1 MITAESS
8 KEEVGNYLVET
19 LKLKGEIKDI
29 IIKEDISGD
38 ILLEITDEEYK
49 SIGIKPV
56 QFRKIK
62 GLLDKIKDKFGEKH
76 YTEVISIYS
85 NSNDV
90 SEFFKKSLNFEGDLN
105 NLDGKSLLELS
116 DEAIKNL
123 GLNLGQRKKLIKYIS
138 YFKTLKVEP
147 PKEPTINKESSLE
160 EVVSYLTKKLKISE
174 EGINSI
180 KEDLGVEGGE
190 SLIFLEE
197 SDIDTGNLTDEEKVN
212 LKNLVNELKNKE
224 KEEGKGEG
232 KEDENEEDIIITKE
246 TDKDTLI
253 KFLKN
258 KCKIS
263 DKGINAIINGQE
275 VEDGMSFLLLEPKDF
290 DDVNEL
296 NDDEKNVLKNVLN
309 ELKPKEEEKIKP
321 PTKETKLEDLKIY
334 LSKILNISENGIKEI
349 IDLGVED
356 GETFFCLES
365 EDIDGTKEL
374 TQEVKEKIKS
384 LLKQGTE
391 GEKKDNVDNKK
402 ENDSNLNDN
411 IPKNNNNDNPN
422 NINPIPE
429 KTKNEEIA
437 KKDLEKNDNKDLDQ
451 NNKDLDNINKDL
463 NNNNKGNNNDEA
475 KNKIKNEKNQNQKNK
490 KNEKIEG
497 IINGIYEG
505 KDSEKIYIY
514 ELNQIKKSPII
525 NDSKFNVFF
534 IFSEKES
541 MIKYI
546 KLGAF
551 LDKGDFFPKMIAI
564 KILILIYYMKINLLI
579 LKMKL

>member
-197 SDIDTGNLTDEEKVN
+197 SDIKFKFNPNIKMKINANKVVVYNGLVIPRSKLFLDKLIKYIIDDICQNYLKNEDSLRKKYTSQEKIIEKTKSYYNTSERLIENVKTEINKNELIKEILYQNNQDLKKLIFDEYLKYYASKYLEKKNTNYMNNEKVLN
-212 LKNLVNELKNKE
+212 FLKLIIKIKLSENNDYNYNIQINI
-224 KEEGKGEG
+224 EEFIKIIIFTQGY
-232 KEDENEEDIIITKE
+232 NEDIKILLDTYIEILNYCDNIDEYII
-246 TDKDTLI
+246 
-253 KFLKN
+253 
-258 KCKIS
+258 
-263 DKGINAIINGQE
+263 
-275 VEDGMSFLLLEPKDF
+275 
-290 DDVNEL
+290 
-296 NDDEKNVLKNVLN
+296 NVLK
-309 ELKPKEEEKIKP
+309 EDILKFE
-321 PTKETKLEDLKIY
+321 
-334 LSKILNISENGIKEI
+334 ISERNPKY
-349 IDLGVED
+349 
-356 GETFFCLES
+356 
-365 EDIDGTKEL
+365 TKI
-374 TQEVKEKIKS
+374 V
-384 LLKQGTE
+384 
-391 GEKKDNVDNKK
+391 
-402 ENDSNLNDN
+402 
-411 IPKNNNNDNPN
+411 NNN
-422 NINPIPE
+422 
-429 KTKNEEIA
+429 
-437 KKDLEKNDNKDLDQ
+437 
-451 NNKDLDNINKDL
+451 
-463 NNNNKGNNNDEA
+463 
-475 KNKIKNEKNQNQKNK
+475 
-490 KNEKIEG
+490 
-497 IINGIYEG
+497 
-505 KDSEKIYIY
+505 
-514 ELNQIKKSPII
+514 
-525 NDSKFNVFF
+525 FF
-534 IFSEKES
+534 IIIE
-541 MIKYI
+541 
-546 KLGAF
+546 AF
-551 LDKGDFFPKMIAI
+551 LRE
-564 KILILIYYMKINLLI
+564 YYYLV
-579 LKMKL
+579 